1 MSLGDYKIKDTD
13 VASKGVVAAPDKL
26 TGSAE
31 ENKKIFDR
39 LIRESVKGL
48 YNGLVDALEELGV
61 QHAALLPEENARMK
75 YIRLGASGDIEVST
89 DGETWLAVAGSG
101 ASPTTVPAH
110 AARHAAEGD
119 DPLTPGSIGAYTQVE
134 TDAKIKAAI
143 GDAIGGSY

>member
-89 DGETWLAVAGSG
+89 DGETWLI
-101 ASPTTVPAH
+101 
-110 AARHAAEGD
+110 RR
-119 DPLTPGSIGAYTQVE
+119 LTPGSLVDENAYADEMQE
-134 TDAKIKAAI
+134 E
-143 GDAIGGSY
+143 